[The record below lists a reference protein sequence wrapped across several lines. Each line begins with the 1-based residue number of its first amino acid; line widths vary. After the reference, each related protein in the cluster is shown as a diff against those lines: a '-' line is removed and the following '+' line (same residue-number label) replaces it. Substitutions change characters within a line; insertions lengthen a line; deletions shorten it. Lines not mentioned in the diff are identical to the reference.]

1 MRLMNDMRYLINK
14 LKLIEHSSLT
24 ESKSVRIPHP
34 EDSVFYGLQEA
45 RKIVDSLFWVIDNP
59 ETISLKFDGF
69 PALIFGYNDQGVFTV
84 SDKYMFDKGPE
95 YLGTS
100 PKFWQEYDASRGKN
114 RGELYQKLNNI
125 WNGLKASVGNS
136 KGFFWG
142 DLMWGEPLSNQNGKF
157 VFKPNT
163 VTYAVPANSEL
174 GKTIAGTKGGIAV
187 HQYFDSVGGQPTPW
201 NSQGLQGNK
210 EVAILT
216 PNMGIDFKLT
226 APKNETSKVNQALS
240 QNSGLDEFL
249 AGMEGVARNALQKYF
264 GHLATK
270 QTNLPIDQWLQN
282 NVSGK
287 QYRFLIGE
295 GDGYLVENGKQ
306 LDALMNLYFAIANL
320 KNTLANQLENQVK
333 GVEQSINDRPGG
345 EGFVFNTPNG
355 LVKLVNRGGF
365 SAAHFGKKK

>member
-1 MRLMNDMRYLINK
+1 MKIVEILNESIYLSEAANPR
-14 LKLIEHSSLT
+14 T
-24 ESKSVRIPHP
+24 PHP
-34 EDSVFYGLQEA
+34 EDSVFAGLDA
-45 RKIVDSLFWVIDNP
+45 AKDAINSMYYVIENP
-59 ETISLKFDGF
+59 ETLTIKWDGF

-100 PKFWQEYDASRGKN
+100 PKFWQEYDTSRGKS
-114 RGELYQKLNNI
+114 RPELYQKLNNI
-125 WNGLKASVGNS
+125 WNGLKAAVGS
-136 KGFFWG
+136 SSGFFWG
-142 DLMWGEPLSNQNGKF
+142 DLMWGDQLANQNGKF

-163 VTYAVPANSEL
+163 VAYAVPVNSEL
-174 GKTIAGTKGGIAV
+174 GKTIAGTKGGVAV
-187 HQYFDSVGGQPTPW
+187 HQYFDQVGGQPTPW
-201 NSQGLQGNK
+201 NSQGLSGNK

-216 PNMGIDFKLT
+216 PNMGIDFRLT
-226 APKNETSKVNQALS
+226 APNNEVSKVNQALS
-240 QNSGLDEFL
+240 QNNQLDEFL
-249 AGMEGVARNALQKYF
+249 SGMEGVARNALQKYL
-264 GHLATK
+264 GHIATN

-295 GDGYLVENGKQ
+295 GDGYLVQNKKQ
-306 LDALMNLYFAIANL
+306 LDSLMKLYFAIANL
-320 KNTLANQLENQVK
+320 KNSLADQLEQQVK

-345 EGFVFNTPNG
+345 EGFVFNTPKG

>member
-1 MRLMNDMRYLINK
+1 MRFFEIIKESIY
-14 LKLIEHSSLT
+14 LT
-24 ESKSVRIPHP
+24 EAANPRTPHP
-34 EDSVFYGLQEA
+34 EDSVFAGLGA
-45 RKIVDSLFWVIDNP
+45 ANDAVDSMYYVIENP
-59 ETISLKFDGF
+59 ETLTIKWDGF
-69 PALIFGYNDQGVFTV
+69 PALIFGYDDKGQFTV

-100 PKFWQEYDASRGKN
+100 PKFWQEYDASRGKS
-114 RGELYQKLNNI
+114 RPELYQKLNNI
-125 WNGLKASVGNS
+125 WNGLKAAVGSS

-142 DLMWGEPLSNQNGKF
+142 DLMWGDQLANQNGNL

-163 VTYAVPANSEL
+163 VTYAVPANSDL
-174 GKTIAGTKGGIAV
+174 GKTIAGTKGGVAV
-187 HQYFDSVGGQPTPW
+187 HQYFSEVGGKPSPW
-201 NSQGLQGNK
+201 NSQGLEGNK

-216 PNMGIDFKLT
+216 PNMGIDFSLT
-226 APKNETSKVNQALS
+226 APNNEVSKVNQALS
-240 QNSGLDEFL
+240 QNSQLDEFL
-249 AGMEGVARNALQKYF
+249 GGMDGVARNALQKYL
-264 GHLATK
+264 GHIATN

-287 QYRFLIGE
+287 QYRFLVGD
-295 GDGYLVENGKQ
+295 GDGYLVENKKQ

-320 KNTLANQLENQVK
+320 KNSLADQLEQQVQ

>member
-1 MRLMNDMRYLINK
+1 MRFYEFKPSILLEAANPR
-14 LKLIEHSSLT
+14 T
-24 ESKSVRIPHP
+24 PHP
-34 EDSVFYGLQEA
+34 EDAVFSGLSA
-45 RKIVDSLFWVIDNP
+45 AKDAVDSMYYVIDNP
-59 ETISLKFDGF
+59 ETLTIKFDGF

-125 WNGLKASVGNS
+125 WNGLKASVGSS

-216 PNMGIDFKLT
+216 PNMGIEFKLS
-226 APKNETSKVNQALS
+226 APKNEVSKVNQALS
-240 QNSGLDEFL
+240 QNNQLDNFL
-249 AGMEGVARNALQKYF
+249 QGMDGVARNALQKYL
-264 GHLATK
+264 GHVATN
-270 QTNLPIDQWLQN
+270 QTSLPLEQWLPN

-295 GDGYLVENGKQ
+295 GDGYLVENSKQ
-306 LDALMNLYFAIANL
+306 LDALQNLYFAIANL
-320 KNTLANQLENQVK
+320 KNSLAEQLEQQVK
-333 GVEQSINDRPGG
+333 GVEQTIGDRRGG

>member
-1 MRLMNDMRYLINK
+1 MKIIEILKESIYLGEAANPR
-14 LKLIEHSSLT
+14 T
-24 ESKSVRIPHP
+24 PHP
-34 EDSVFYGLQEA
+34 EDSVFAGLDAAKDAVQ
-45 RKIVDSLFWVIDNP
+45 SMYYVIENP
-59 ETISLKFDGF
+59 ETLTIKWDGF
-69 PALIFGYNDQGVFTV
+69 PALVFGYNDQGQFTV
-84 SDKYMFDKGPE
+84 SDKYMFDKGNE

-114 RGELYQKLNNI
+114 RGELYQKLSNI
-125 WNGLKASVGNS
+125 WNGLKSAVGS
-136 KGFFWG
+136 SRGFFWG
-142 DLMWGEPLSNQNGKF
+142 DLMWGEQLPDQNGKF

-163 VTYAVPANSEL
+163 VTYSVPANSEL

-187 HQYFDSVGGQPTPW
+187 HQYFDSVGGRPVPW
-201 NSQGLQGNK
+201 NSQGLSSNK

-216 PNMGIDFKLT
+216 PNMGIDFSLT
-226 APKNETSKVNQALS
+226 APNNEVSKVNQALS
-240 QNSGLDEFL
+240 QNSQLDSFL
-249 AGMEGVARNALQKYF
+249 QGMEGVARNALQKYL
-264 GHLATK
+264 GHIATN

-287 QYRFLIGE
+287 QYRFLVGD
-295 GDGYLVENGKQ
+295 GDGYLVKNKKQ

-320 KNTLANQLENQVK
+320 KNNLANQLENQVK